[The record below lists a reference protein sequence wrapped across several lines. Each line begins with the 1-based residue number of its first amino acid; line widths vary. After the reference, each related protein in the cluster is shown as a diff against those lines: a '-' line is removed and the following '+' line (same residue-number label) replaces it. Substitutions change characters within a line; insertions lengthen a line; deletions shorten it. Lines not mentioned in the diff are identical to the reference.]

1 MTTEQP
7 VSPPAGWHPD
17 PVDPNQ
23 SRYWDGT
30 AWTEQVRPITPP
42 APPSATPTPAGDA
55 PPLPKPGTRVPAGAA
70 VPPPSMR
77 PGKAPV
83 HPAAEVGF
91 FRSLFDLSFAPDRV
105 VTISFARV
113 LYLLAGIVSV
123 IVWLVGALILF
134 SLGENDSGFTGW
146 AIAHLMLGWVGVL
159 LTVVGVR
166 VLLEVMIAQIRT
178 SQHTAKIAQ
187 QTRTPRGF

>member
-1 MTTEQP
+1 M
-7 VSPPAGWHPD
+7 
-17 PVDPNQ
+17 
-23 SRYWDGT
+23 
-30 AWTEQVRPITPP
+30 
-42 APPSATPTPAGDA
+42 
-55 PPLPKPGTRVPAGAA
+55 
-70 VPPPSMR
+70 
-77 PGKAPV
+77 
-83 HPAAEVGF
+83 
-91 FRSLFDLSFAPDRV
+91 
-105 VTISFARV
+105 TISFARV